1 MFRHNNG
8 FAGFS
13 VDDISAA
20 KQFYEDTLGLEVTEQ
35 NDTLTIQLGGGAHV
49 FIYAKGP
56 AHEPASF
63 TVLNFPVDDIDAA
76 VVALKAKGVV
86 FVEYETELVK
96 TDADGIAR
104 GNPNIAWFTDPAGN
118 IISVLS
124 GEM

>member
-13 VDDISAA
+13 VDDIPAA
-20 KQFYEDTLGLEVTEQ
+20 RQFYEDKLGLEVTEQ
-35 NDTLTIQLGGGAHV
+35 NGTLSVQLGGGAHV
-49 FIYAKGP
+49 FIYAKGA

-76 VVALKAKGVV
+76 VAALKAKGVT
-86 FVEYETELVK
+86 FVEYQTEFVQ

-104 GNPNIAWFTDPAGN
+104 GNPNIAWFKDPAGN